1 MIYIIITTSIFSECE
16 IRKNKYIKCI
26 NNLNN
31 IIKENNIDC
40 YIIIVENNGLR
51 QTYLD
56 NLNCKVYYTNNNINI
71 NTGNKGH
78 KELQDII
85 DCIQYFKI
93 QDNDFI
99 VKMTGRYFLH
109 KDSNFI
115 YELKN
120 NVTKYD
126 AIIRYGSCF
135 FNPKNIK
142 RNNDDCCSGLIGM
155 TCHYIKLIK
164 PISETH
170 PIEKD
175 WAKITHLMNKNRIC
189 HLHYLGIDICP
200 LNKKYYSI

>member
-1 MIYIIITTSIFSECE
+1 MIYIIITASIFSECE

-26 NNLNN
+26 NNLNK
-31 IIKENNIDC
+31 IINENSIDC
-40 YIIIVENNGLR
+40 HIIIVENNGLR

-71 NTGNKGH
+71 HTTNKGH

-109 KDSNFI
+109 QDSKFI
-115 YELKN
+115 HELKN
-120 NVTKYD
+120 NVTEYD

-135 FNPKNIK
+135 F
-142 RNNDDCCSGLIGM
+142 
-155 TCHYIKLIK
+155 
-164 PISETH
+164 
-170 PIEKD
+170 
-175 WAKITHLMNKNRIC
+175 
-189 HLHYLGIDICP
+189 
-200 LNKKYYSI
+200 